1 MSSQMTVSPQTA
13 FLKPSG
19 SATRIL
25 YSAPAEQIMFFVRR
39 FIQNVDWVM
48 DLLSLTDKLLR
59 QAPEEIN
66 RFERLIIQD
75 YLHFR
80 LLPTPDGMKLIDRG
94 GKAFEAADLLLL
106 RDQILDETE
115 KRAMFFY
122 HNPNRHPLARGFKQV
137 LAKIGDRDLSE
148 EETAILREAYLLTD
162 KGSVYTLRSRKLTP
176 PSRSQRWIWKLT
188 CPM

>member
-1 MSSQMTVSPQTA
+1 MLSNQTA
-13 FLKPSG
+13 FLKPTG
-19 SATRIL
+19 SATKIL
-25 YSAPAEQIMFFVRR
+25 YSAGSEQIMFFVRR

-48 DLLSLTDKLLR
+48 DLLALTDKLLR
-59 QAPEEIN
+59 QAPAEIT

-80 LLPTPDGMKLIDRG
+80 LVETADGLMLLDRAG
-94 GKAFEAADLLLL
+94 HRFEAAELLML
-106 RDQILDETE
+106 RDQILSETE
-115 KRAMFFY
+115 TRALYLY
-122 HNPNRHPLARGFKQV
+122 HNPSKHPMARAFKQV
-137 LAKIGDRDLSE
+137 LAKVNDKELSE
-148 EETAILREAYLLTD
+148 EEVAILREAFLLTD

>member
-1 MSSQMTVSPQTA
+1 MQSNQTA

-25 YSAPAEQIMFFVRR
+25 YSPQADQIMFFVRR

-59 QAPEEIN
+59 QAPATEVT

-80 LLPTPDGMKLIDRG
+80 LIEREDSVYLVDRTG
-94 GKAFEAADLLLL
+94 RRFEAAELLML
-106 RDQILDETE
+106 RDQILAETE
-115 KRAMFFY
+115 ARAMYLY
-122 HNPNRHPLARGFKQV
+122 HNASKHPLARAFKQV
-137 LAKIGDRDLSE
+137 LAKVGDKTLSE
-148 EETAILREAYLLTD
+148 EEVAILREAYLLTNE
-162 KGSVYTLRSRKLTP
+162 GSIYTLRSRKLTP
-176 PSRSQRWIWKLT
+176 HTRSQRWIWKLT

>member
-1 MSSQMTVSPQTA
+1 MLSNQTVY
-13 FLKPSG
+13 LKPTG

-25 YSAPAEQIMFFVRR
+25 YSPPTEQIMFFVRR

-48 DLLSLTDKLLR
+48 DLLALTDKLLR
-59 QAPEEIN
+59 QAPAEIT

-80 LLPTPDGMKLIDRG
+80 LLETVDGLVLVDRAG
-94 GKAFEAADLLLL
+94 NRLEASELLLL
-106 RDQILDETE
+106 RDQILGECE
-115 KRAMFFY
+115 KRALYLY
-122 HNPNRHPLARGFKQV
+122 HNPARHPLARAFKQV
-137 LAKIGDRDLSE
+137 LAKVGDKDLSE
-148 EETAILREAYLLTD
+148 EETAILREAYLLTNE
-162 KGSVYTLRSRKLTP
+162 GQIYTLRSRRLTP